1 MMLKRILRPWRA
13 LAALA
18 AAAVVVVVLVVAPMA
33 WFARLAGGSGDA
45 AATQPRTCAEAV
57 AAFAGAVVDRDGS
70 DQQWSS
76 RVAAAVA
83 PQVRSGVTAVPRAD
97 MPPSIQAQSAPV
109 VDAGVCGVDVAFT
122 DGSRWRVES
131 EQQRN
136 GVWLVTGWAPGEA
149 ER

>member
-18 AAAVVVVVLVVAPMA
+18 AVAVVVVVLVVAPMA
-33 WFARLAGGSGDA
+33 WFTRLAGGGGA

-57 AAFAGAVVDRDGS
+57 AAFAGAVTDRDGS

-97 MPPSIQAQSAPV
+97 MPPSIQAQASPV

-136 GVWLVTGWAPGEA
+136 GAWLVTGWAPVEA
-149 ER
+149 GR

>member
-18 AAAVVVVVLVVAPMA
+18 AVAVVVVVLVVAPMA
-33 WFARLAGGSGDA
+33 WFARLAGGGNT
-45 AATQPRTCAEAV
+45 AATQPRTCADAV
-57 AAFAGAVVDRDGS
+57 AAFAGAVVDRGGS
-70 DQQWSS
+70 DQQWSG